1 MEKSR
6 ETIVS
11 NRSKKYY
18 LPTGLAYMLKVD
30 FGPFCE
36 MNVKI
41 YILFTEQEPLFYP
54 YCISL
59 IKQVCLWH
67 LVNHS

>member
-1 MEKSR
+1 
-6 ETIVS
+6 
-11 NRSKKYY
+11 
-18 LPTGLAYMLKVD
+18 MLKVD